1 MTLETHHSHASSTK
15 KPRPYSKCQDCLAR
29 VRRYIVTKMGEDWIF
44 LVLLGLT
51 MALVSWSMDY
61 ASAKSLQAYKWIHGE
76 LKGNV
81 PLQYL
86 AWVTYPMILVMF
98 ASLFCHL
105 VSPQAIGSGIP
116 ELKTILRGVVLKEYL
131 TLKAFVAKVIGLT
144 AGLGS
149 GMPVGKEG
157 PFVHIASI
165 CAAVL
170 SRFMSIFSGVYEN
183 DTHNQDLLVCAC
195 AVGVATCFA
204 APVGGVLFS
213 IEVTS
218 TYFAVRNYWRGYFAA
233 TFSAF
238 IFRVLS
244 VWNKDAVTITA
255 LFKTNFRMDFPF
267 DLQELP
273 AFAIIGISCGFL
285 GAFFVYLNRQV
296 VLFMRRPTALTRFLT
311 KHRLIYPGA
320 VTFIIATFTF
330 PPGFGQ
336 FMAGE
341 LMPRE
346 CINSLFDNFTWTKIS
361 GYPPPPGL
369 GRSSAW
375 LHPHVSVF
383 VVLVLFC
390 VMKFW
395 MSAVST
401 TMPIPS
407 GAFMPVF
414 ILGAAFGRLVGEIMA
429 TLFPNGILFDGIVY
443 RILPGGYAVIGA
455 AAMTGAVTH
464 TVSTAVIC
472 FELTG
477 QISHILPMMVAVI
490 LANMVAQGLQPSL
503 YDSIIQV
510 KKLPYLPELAL
521 GHISKYNIFV
531 EDIMVR
537 RVKFLSSH
545 STYRELNHLLENTTL
560 KTIPLVDSKES
571 MILLGSI
578 ERTELQAVF
587 DWWLSPERRVFE
599 RGQSSPG
606 QGSKVSWESFSFV
619 DEEGGEEGADK
630 TAPVQEEC
638 NGPMPSPKPQEPST
652 NHTGSDKRKLP
663 SVRRTLQ
670 RLFSSTSS
678 SGQTDTQETTAPTLT
693 DTMSPEEIKAWE
705 EEELDKPVD
714 MEQIRIDPSPF
725 QLVER
730 TSLHKTHTL
739 FSLLGLSHAYVTSI
753 GKLVGVV
760 ALKELQKAIE
770 GSTRSGVRLRPPLA
784 SFRDA
789 SRKAKKHQPPSS
801 TPSSPTR
808 DRDLWG
814 EGSRMEGELVRKE
827 SKEDSQEKASSS
839 RGAPGCDT
847 DSSSPSSMGST
858 SGASPATKGADGAS
872 EEAASPSTSS
882 PTSRSPS
889 ASPVSPTSPVLTLS
903 SLQEERESEDSDEPI

>member
-1 MTLETHHSHASSTK
+1 FARREAARLLTEKQWRQAGDDTMGTGRK
-15 KPRPYSKCQDCLAR
+15 DCLAR
-29 VRRYIVTKMGEDWIF
+29 VWRQIVKKMGDDWIF

-51 MALVSWSMDY
+51 MALVSWTMDY
-61 ASAKSLQAYKWIHGE
+61 TSAKSLQAYKWVHGE
-76 LKGNV
+76 LAGNV
-81 PLQYL
+81 ALQYL
-86 AWVTYPMILVMF
+86 AWVSYPMILVTF

-105 VSPQAIGSGIP
+105 VAPQAIGSGIP

-170 SRFMSIFSGVYEN
+170 SRCMSFFSGVYEN
-183 DTHNQDLLVCAC
+183 STHNQDLLVCAC

-273 AFAIIGISCGFL
+273 AFAIIG
-285 GAFFVYLNRQV
+285 
-296 VLFMRRPTALTRFLT
+296 
-311 KHRLIYPGA
+311 RLIYPGA
-320 VTFIIATFTF
+320 VTLIIATFTF

-346 CINSLFDNFTWTKIS
+346 CINSLFDNFTWTKIN
-361 GYPPPPGL
+361 PAALPAGL

-375 LHPHVSVF
+375 LHPNVSVF
-383 VVLVLFC
+383 LILLLFF

-443 RILPGGYAVIGA
+443 RILPGGYAVIA

-545 STYRELNHLLENTTL
+545 STYRELINLLDSTSL
-560 KTIPLVDSKES
+560 RTIPLVDSRES

-578 ERTELQAVF
+578 ERTELQGVS
-587 DWWLSPERRVFE
+587 DWWLSAERRVFE
-599 RGQSSPG
+599 KAHGSGG
-606 QGSKVSWESFSFV
+606 QGVQPGWESFAYV
-619 DEEGGEEGADK
+619 DEEEGEEIAHKVSETDL
-630 TAPVQEEC
+630 
-638 NGPMPSPKPQEPST
+638 SIYHPQSIHYP
-652 NHTGSDKRKLP
+652 
-663 SVRRTLQ
+663 
-670 RLFSSTSS
+670 LF
-678 SGQTDTQETTAPTLT
+678 
-693 DTMSPEEIKAWE
+693 EIKAWE
-705 EEELDKPVD
+705 ELELDKPID

-760 ALKELQKAIE
+760 ALKE
-770 GSTRSGVRLRPPLA
+770 VRAACSPHWLRRGRAAVLSLLSSALLGAGARRPLA
-784 SFRDA
+784 AQRLFNG
-789 SRKAKKHQPPSS
+789 PV
-801 TPSSPTR
+801 
-808 DRDLWG
+808 G
-814 EGSRMEGELVRKE
+814 LV
-827 SKEDSQEKASSS
+827 
-839 RGAPGCDT
+839 GCPLMT
-847 DSSSPSSMGST
+847 
-858 SGASPATKGADGAS
+858 
-872 EEAASPSTSS
+872 
-882 PTSRSPS
+882 
-889 ASPVSPTSPVLTLS
+889 
-903 SLQEERESEDSDEPI
+903 